1 MTSCATF
8 GERLRAEWVLT
19 IDLCAGR
26 EGIGMRFGS
35 DASPRHPAGTE
46 ITGEE
51 DNDESSRPGEA
62 ALLNTV
68 PSKSAFSVLSVL
80 SVV

>member
-26 EGIGMRFGS
+26 EGIGMRFGR
-35 DASPRHPAGTE
+35 DASPCTDRGHGLLVAGDMGNTL
-46 ITGEE
+46 GGC
-51 DNDESSRPGEA
+51 PG
-62 ALLNTV
+62 
-68 PSKSAFSVLSVL
+68 
-80 SVV
+80 